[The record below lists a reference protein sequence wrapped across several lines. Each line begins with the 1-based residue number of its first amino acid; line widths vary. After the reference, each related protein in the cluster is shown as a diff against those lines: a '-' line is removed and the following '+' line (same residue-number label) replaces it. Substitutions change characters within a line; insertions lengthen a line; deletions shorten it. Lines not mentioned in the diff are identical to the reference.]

1 MQLNYAVKESKQNGF
16 PYGIRTGGRET
27 CPIVENRL
35 RQIQGQGSLE
45 KSKIKMTHSF
55 DPISTIKI
63 TLTKNLPRSEGFLL

>member
-1 MQLNYAVKESKQNGF
+1 MQLNYAVKKSKQIGF

-45 KSKIKMTHSF
+45 KSKIKMTQSF
-55 DPISTIKI
+55 DQHDKDNID
-63 TLTKNLPRSEGFLL
+63 

>member
-45 KSKIKMTHSF
+45 KSKIKMT
-55 DPISTIKI
+55 
-63 TLTKNLPRSEGFLL
+63 RSD